1 MDFMEFEHEERT
13 LTCRCESSPATPGTT
28 WWWLNVSGDA
38 QRYAAFRAEPGD
50 TPANLRKRMV
60 AWHEEMLAAR
70 ARPREFKP
78 QWSRRSPTTS
88 AGTESATE
96 QGS

>member
-50 TPANLRKRMV
+50 NPTNLRRRIV
-60 AWHEEMLAAR
+60 AWHEELLAAR
-70 ARPREFKP
+70 ARPREFRP
-78 QWSRRSPTTS
+78 QQWSRKPKPDAASEGS
-88 AGTESATE
+88 TE
-96 QGS
+96 QG